1 MAYDLVI
8 KNGMVVRPFRTG
20 PERLDIGILG
30 GIITRLDPH
39 IDPTGSPTHDA
50 EGLLVFPGVVDA
62 HQHWGIYNPL
72 EVDTA
77 TESRA
82 SAQGGVTT
90 GITYIRTGQY
100 YLNRGG
106 PYGEFIPEALGSA
119 KGRAYVDYSFHVAPM
134 MRRHIEEIPS
144 IIEDFGIPSFK
155 IFMFY
160 GGHGLH
166 GKSSDQRS
174 FLMTPKGESYDVA
187 HIEEVMRGVQAA
199 RQRFTGIAD
208 NISLSLHCE
217 TAEIMR
223 AYTERVERDP
233 TLSGLEAYSASR
245 PPHSEGLAVTVAAY
259 LAHETGLGTINLLH
273 LSSAKALEAAMLM
286 AATFEH
292 IDFRREVTVG
302 HLLTTYDT
310 ARGLGG
316 KVNPP
321 LRSAED
327 REALWRHVLEG
338 NVDWVVSDHACCLDE
353 MKFSPGAR
361 DDVFLAK
368 AGFGGAEYLL
378 SGVFG
383 EGTRRGLSPNRV
395 AELVSANPARRYGLH
410 NKGDIAP
417 GMDADLVVLDPAR
430 SFVVRAADSESAQEY
445 TPFEGHE
452 LTGWVKDVFL
462 RGERI
467 LADGK
472 ITGEPRGRFIRRP
485 ESRTGGT

>member
-1 MAYDLVI
+1 MPHDLVI
-8 KNGMVVRPFRTG
+8 KNGMVIRPFRTG
-20 PERLDIGILG
+20 AERLDIAVEAGRIA
-30 GIITRLDPH
+30 RLEPG
-39 IDPTGSPTHDA
+39 IDPSGSPVHDA

-72 EVDTA
+72 DVDA
-77 TESRA
+77 AGESRA
-82 SAQGGVTT
+82 CAQGGVTT

-106 PYGEFIPEALGSA
+106 PYTEFLPAALDMA
-119 KGRAYVDYSFHVAPM
+119 EGRAHVDYSFHVAPM
-134 MRRHIEEIPS
+134 MLHHVEEIPS

-174 FLMTPKGESYDVA
+174 FLMTPEGESYDVA
-187 HIEEVMRGVQAA
+187 HFEEVMRGIQAA
-199 RQRFTGIAD
+199 RERFTGIAD
-208 NISLSLHCE
+208 SISLSLHCE

-245 PPHSEGLAVTVAAY
+245 PPHSEGLAVTVASY
-259 LAHETGLGTINLLH
+259 LAHETGLATINLLH

-286 AATFEH
+286 ATTFDH

-310 ARGLGG
+310 ASGLGG

-321 LRSAED
+321 LRSQAD

-353 MKFSPGAR
+353 MKFSPSDR

-395 AELVSANPARRYGLH
+395 AELVSANPARRFGLH
-410 NKGDIAP
+410 RKGDIAP
-417 GMDADLVVLDPAR
+417 GMDADLVVLDPDR
-430 SFVVRAADSESAQEY
+430 SFVVSAADSESAQEY

-462 RGERI
+462 RGQQI
-467 LADGK
+467 LADGR
-472 ITGEPRGRFIRRP
+472 ITGGPGGRFIRRP
-485 ESRTGGT
+485 THVTSP

>member
-1 MAYDLVI
+1 MPYDLVI
-8 KNGMVVRPFRTG
+8 KNGQVIRPFRAG
-20 PERLDIGILG
+20 VEHLDIAVRAGKIA
-30 GIITRLDPH
+30 RLEPGFDPS
-39 IDPTGSPTHDA
+39 GSPVHDA
-50 EGLLVFPGVVDA
+50 GGLMVFPGVVDA

-72 EVDTA
+72 DVDTA
-77 TESRA
+77 AESRA
-82 SAQGGVTT
+82 CAQGGVTT
-90 GITYIRTGQY
+90 GITYIRTGRY

-106 PYGEFIPEALGSA
+106 PYADFLPVALGMA
-119 KGRAYVDYSFHVAPM
+119 EGRAHVDYSFHVAPM
-134 MRRHIEEIPS
+134 MRRHVDEIPS

-174 FLMTPKGESYDVA
+174 FLMTPEGEFYDVA
-187 HIEEVMRGVQAA
+187 HFEDVMRGIQAA
-199 RQRFTGIAD
+199 RERFPGIAGS
-208 NISLSLHCE
+208 ISLSLHCE

-223 AYTERVERDP
+223 AYTERVERDH

-245 PPHSEGLAVTVAAY
+245 PPHSEGLAVTVASY
-259 LAHETGLGTINLLH
+259 LAHETGLATINLLH

-310 ARGLGG
+310 ASGLGG

-321 LRSAED
+321 LRSEAD

-353 MKFSPGAR
+353 MKFSPSDR

-395 AELVSANPARRYGLH
+395 AELVSANPARRFGLH
-410 NKGDIAP
+410 DKGDIAP
-417 GMDADLVVLDPAR
+417 GMDADLVILDPAR

-452 LTGWVKDVFL
+452 LTGWVRDVFL

-472 ITGEPRGRFIRRP
+472 VTGEPRGRFIRRP
-485 ESRTGGT
+485 VS

>member
-1 MAYDLVI
+1 MSYDLVI
-8 KNGMVVRPFRTG
+8 KNGRVVRPYRTG
-20 PERLDIGILG
+20 VEHLDVAVRAGKIVRLERG
-30 GIITRLDPH
+30 
-39 IDPTGSPTHDA
+39 IDPSGSPVHDA

-72 EVDTA
+72 HVDA
-77 TESRA
+77 ARESRA
-82 SAQGGVTT
+82 CAQGGVTT

-106 PYGEFIPEALGSA
+106 PYADFLPAALDMA
-119 KGRAYVDYSFHVAPM
+119 EGRAHVDYGFHVAPM
-134 MRRHIEEIPS
+134 MLQHVEEIPS

-166 GKSSDQRS
+166 GKSSDQSS
-174 FLMTPKGESYDVA
+174 FLMTPEGESYDIA
-187 HIEEVMRGVQAA
+187 HFEEVMRGIQAA
-199 RQRFTGIAD
+199 RKRFPGIAD
-208 NISLSLHCE
+208 TISLSLHCE

-245 PPHSEGLAVTVAAY
+245 PPHSEGLAVTVASY
-259 LAHETGLGTINLLH
+259 LAHETGLATINLLH

-286 AATFEH
+286 ATTFDH

-310 ARGLGG
+310 ADGLGG

-321 LRSAED
+321 LRSEAD
-327 REALWRHVLEG
+327 REALWSHVLEG

-353 MKFSPGAR
+353 MKFSPSDR

-395 AELVSANPARRYGLH
+395 AELVSANPARRFGLH

-417 GMDADLVVLDPAR
+417 GMDADLVALDPDR
-430 SFVVRAADSESAQEY
+430 SFVVSAADSESAQEY

-472 ITGEPRGRFIRRP
+472 IVGEPTGRFTRRP
-485 ESRTGGT
+485 TS